1 MTKKIAYSG
10 VFGALIMALTLLSIP
25 VPPAGYVHIGDSII
39 FLCCFI
45 LPLPYCAIA
54 AGVGSMFSDIILG
67 YTVYA
72 PATLIIKAI
81 MAIIARLFVSKTDK
95 IGIAMLGFLLASLF
109 MQVGYWL
116 YNIMLGGEAYGLIG
130 WLTNLTQTAAS
141 IPVAFI
147 LVKFVPKV
155 REVNDARLLWRRKA

>member
-10 VFGALIMALTLLSIP
+10 VFGALIMAFTLLSIP
-25 VPPAGYVHIGDSII
+25 IHPFGYVHIGDSLI

-45 LPLPYCAIA
+45 LPLPFCAIA
-54 AGVGSMFSDIILG
+54 AGVGSMFADIILS
-67 YTVYA
+67 YTIYA
-72 PATLIIKAI
+72 PATLVIKAL
-81 MAIIARLFVSKTDK
+81 MAIVARLFVTKTDK
-95 IGIAMLGFLLASLF
+95 IGIAMIGFLLASLL

-155 REVNDARLLWRRKA
+155 RQINDTRLLWRKKV

>member
-1 MTKKIAYSG
+1 
-10 VFGALIMALTLLSIP
+10 
-25 VPPAGYVHIGDSII
+25 
-39 FLCCFI
+39 
-45 LPLPYCAIA
+45 
-54 AGVGSMFSDIILG
+54 MFADIILS
-67 YTVYA
+67 YTIYA
-72 PATLIIKAI
+72 PATLVIKAL
-81 MAIIARLFVSKTDK
+81 MAIVARLFVTKTDK
-95 IGIAMLGFLLASLF
+95 IGIAMIGFLLASLL

-155 REVNDARLLWRRKA
+155 REINDTRLLWRKKV